1 MTKKFVNKNLS
12 LDKLIETTIMNDCD
26 NRFRTLMKFYRVSQI
41 ATGLLNLDHVPD
53 NTKHIF
59 YKKNRRFFAKD
70 SNMLTEYKIQSSISK
85 PHFDKYKDLLEE
97 FYKIFYRSI
106 KSIEITEEE
115 ICCKLKV
122 DFKFKNFKIT
132 ISSQRIFQ
140 DNFKREIRILKDN
153 NFILLNPK
161 VIPLKLKTEY
171 YINIYKR

>member
-1 MTKKFVNKNLS
+1 
-12 LDKLIETTIMNDCD
+12 
-26 NRFRTLMKFYRVSQI
+26 
-41 ATGLLNLDHVPD
+41 
-53 NTKHIF
+53 
-59 YKKNRRFFAKD
+59 
-70 SNMLTEYKIQSSISK
+70 
-85 PHFDKYKDLLEE
+85 LLEE